1 MCPFWATPP
10 VLVLA
15 LWVSGHLVIKA
26 LYSGLVFISLTSS
39 RAERFV
45 SYTYHLCYYLNMFR
59 GTAFSYWFTGTLYI
73 RYMLIPVCHTCSL
86 SGSPLPAFF
95 CCSEFFWTTQHITW
109 HPLKGDIQKVRN
121 GASFSILTWHR
132 RSGDS
137 GNLEMLKHNRH
148 NQFILPESCRTRA
161 LGELAAGF
169 PAPYHFV
176 DRSLLFLSSKLK

>member
-1 MCPFWATPP
+1 M
-10 VLVLA
+10 LVFLA

-39 RAERFV
+39 RAERFM
-45 SYTYHLCYYLNMFR
+45 SYIDHLCYYLNIFR

-73 RYMLIPVCHTCSL
+73 HYMLIPCLSHMFTFWQSITCIFLLFWVLLNNTAHNLTPSK
-86 SGSPLPAFF
+86 GWH
-95 CCSEFFWTTQHITW
+95 SEGEKWGQ
-109 HPLKGDIQKVRN
+109 
-121 GASFSILTWHR
+121 FSILTWHR
-132 RSGDS
+132 RPGDS

-148 NQFILPESCRTRA
+148 NQFILPESCWTQA